1 MWPFAKKEA
10 GESVALID
18 IGSSTVG
25 AALVHLASGTAPVV
39 CYTARVPVD
48 RDLPLTQTDAM
59 LRTFTEIGERLVLEG
74 APQLRQACG
83 SGTVDRAV
91 VSLSSPWHEAKVKTL
106 TIQPGAPFTY
116 TKSLAVETLK
126 QIATPEGHTLTQTI
140 VATLLNGYR
149 TTEPFGKKANRADI
163 IVLSSLLETTVLE
176 SVSATLKKLFHTREV
191 AYIGFAEL
199 CYSVLRD
206 FYPHER
212 EFVVLSVSGEETD
225 VASIKHGHIV
235 DVGTLPL
242 GTNVLKDAICDAG
255 MRARSDQD
263 DTPAKDSS
271 GQPNIDK
278 GRNDRFAA
286 GVTKAEEEWV
296 GALADLLRTLGMR
309 HALPRAI
316 FLIADE
322 DVRLHLTKA
331 LETPSLR
338 ALWLSD
344 EPISVIAV
352 EPSHFSSKVTVQGL
366 AHGDTEL
373 ALLALYAARAP
384 EA

>member
-25 AALVHLASGTAPVV
+25 AALVHIAPGAAPVI
-39 CYTARVPVD
+39 CYTARMPVD

-83 SGTVDRAV
+83 SGSVHRAV
-91 VSLSSPWHEAKVKTL
+91 VSLSSPWDTAAVETR
-106 TIQPGAPFTY
+106 TIQPGIPFTY
-116 TKSLAVETLK
+116 TRNLVVEELK
-126 QIATPEGHTLTQTI
+126 QIETPEGYTLTQTI

-163 IVLSSLLETTVLE
+163 IVLSSLLDTTVLE
-176 SVSATLKKLFHTREV
+176 SVSATLKKLFHTKEV
-191 AYIGFAEL
+191 EYIGFAEL

-212 EFVVLSVSGEETD
+212 EFVVLSVSGEATD

-242 GTNVLKDAICDAG
+242 GTNALKDAIREAG
-255 MRARSDQD
+255 NRAQEG
-263 DTPAKDSS
+263 DSAAS
-271 GQPNIDK
+271 SSPTGQPSINKD
-278 GRNDRFAA
+278 RNDRFAA

-296 GALADLLRTLGMR
+296 GALAGLLRTLGMR
-309 HALPRAI
+309 HALPRAV
-316 FLIADE
+316 FLIADD
-322 DVRLHLTKA
+322 DVRLHLTNA

-344 EPISVIAV
+344 EPVSVIAV

-366 AHGDTEL
+366 AHGDTE
-373 ALLALYAARAP
+373 A
-384 EA
+384 